1 MLPLNERKKIL
12 RREFLAR
19 RAAVPHDERDRI
31 SHALIKKFTASELY
45 RAAQVV
51 MAYAST
57 PEELQ
62 LAELFAA
69 CFDDGKILAIPLI
82 VARGEM
88 RAVAVPNFD
97 ALEVGAFGI
106 HTVKRELRQFV
117 EPAQIDCVIVPGAAF
132 DVQGGR
138 LGLGGG
144 YYDRFLPQ
152 AANAVKVALAYD
164 FQLVDALP
172 TEPHDVKLDAVITTE
187 RGLFNELNQNFNRR
201 ALGVELVRDARAGAP
216 FCRAQ

>member
-1 MLPLNERKKIL
+1 MPAIDERKKSL
-12 RREFLAR
+12 RREVLAR

-31 SHALIKKFTASELY
+31 SHALIKKFTATEIY
-45 RAAQVV
+45 RTAKIV

-82 VARGEM
+82 VGKGEM
-88 RAVAVPNFD
+88 RAVEVPSFD

-106 HTVKRELRQFV
+106 QTVRRELRKFV
-117 EPAQIDCVIVPGAAF
+117 ESAQINCVIVPGAAF
-132 DVQGGR
+132 DLSGGR

-144 YYDRFLPQ
+144 YYDRFLPL
-152 AANAVKVALAYD
+152 AVNAVKVALAYD

-172 TEPHDVKLDAVITTE
+172 TEPHDAKINAVMTTE
-187 RGLFNELNQNFNRR
+187 RSVCNEVYQNFNRR
-201 ALGVELVRDARAGAP
+201 AACVEFVHDARAGAT
-216 FCRAQ
+216 FNRTG